1 MIHKILR
8 VFVNRLT
15 VYDKHYLLNRDNLT
29 QPIQMEVS
37 KNQKSFSEIFFAF
50 FRSILNFKHL
60 ATKDALIADVVPEIL
75 APKNM
80 VR

>member
-1 MIHKILR
+1 
-8 VFVNRLT
+8 
-15 VYDKHYLLNRDNLT
+15 
-29 QPIQMEVS
+29 MEFS
-37 KNQKSFSEIFFAF
+37 KNQKSFSQIFFAF